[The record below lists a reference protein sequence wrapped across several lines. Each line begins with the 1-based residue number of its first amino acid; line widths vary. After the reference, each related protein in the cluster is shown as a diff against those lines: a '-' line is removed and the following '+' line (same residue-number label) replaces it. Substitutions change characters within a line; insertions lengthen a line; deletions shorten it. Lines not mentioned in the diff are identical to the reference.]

1 MPPKRPADGSLKM
14 HIFPTKHDFGDKQM
28 TLPGAGALPNRF
40 RPSPFPRLAKLAAF
54 AVAAC
59 LSVIPAAHAI
69 DIERVVSPGGI
80 EAWLVTEPAIPLLSM
95 SFAFRGGASQDPEA
109 LPGVSELVSG
119 LLDEGAGELDSQTF
133 QERLRDNNVE
143 LSFSAS
149 RDAFYGSMRT
159 LSENRDTAFDLLRL
173 ALTEPRFDE
182 DALERIRAQAQS
194 RLLRELQD
202 PNAIAG
208 RRWSEIVF
216 GDHPYSRPVQG
227 TVESVGAINRDE
239 LRAYHERNFARDN
252 LYVAVVGDIR
262 ADELA
267 ALLDEVFGDLPETA
281 DLRPVP
287 EAQLLVEGE
296 EIVIPMTIPQTVV
309 RFGREGLK
317 RDDDDFMAA
326 LVVNHILGGGSFT
339 SRLFREVREQ
349 RGLVYSVFTALQTLD
364 EAGVLIGGLATRNE
378 RAGEALGLVRENVA
392 RMAAEGPTAEELE
405 SAKRFLTG
413 SYALRFDNSGGIAS
427 QLLQIQIEDLGIDY
441 VNIRNDLVE
450 ALTMEDVQRA
460 AQRLLGDGSLTVT
473 LVGQP
478 EGIES
483 VEGGAN

>member
-1 MPPKRPADGSLKM
+1 MQNFS
-14 HIFPTKHDFGDKQM
+14 TKHDFGANQM
-28 TLPGAGALPNRF
+28 TFPGAGALPNRSWTRF
-40 RPSPFPRLAKLAAF
+40 RLNPLPQLAKLAA
-54 AVAAC
+54 VAAIAC
-59 LSVIPAAHAI
+59 FAAIPSAYAI

-95 SFAFRGGASQDPEA
+95 SFAFRGGASQDPED
-109 LPGVSELVSG
+109 LPGIAEMVSG
-119 LLDEGAGELDSQTF
+119 LLDEGAGELDSQAF

-149 RDAFYGSMRT
+149 RDGFYGSMRT
-159 LSENRDTAFDLLRL
+159 LTENRDTALDLLRL
-173 ALTEPRFDE
+173 ALSDPRFDQ

-208 RRWSEIVF
+208 RRWSEAVF

-227 TVESVGAINRDE
+227 TVESVGAIGRDD

-252 LYVAVVGDIR
+252 LYVAVVGDIE
-262 ADELA
+262 AAELA
-267 ALLDEVFGDLPETA
+267 TLLDDVFGGLPESAELT
-281 DLRPVP
+281 PVP
-287 EAQLLVEGE
+287 EARVLAEGDA
-296 EIVIPMTIPQTVV
+296 IVIPMTIPQTVV

-317 RDDDDFMAA
+317 RNDDDFMAA

-349 RGLVYSVFTALQTLD
+349 RGLVYSVFTSLQTLD
-364 EAGVLIGGLATRNE
+364 QAGVLIGGLATRNE
-378 RAGEALGLVRENVA
+378 RAGEALDLVRANVE
-392 RMAAEGPTAEELE
+392 RMATEGPTAEELE

-413 SYALRFDNSGGIAS
+413 SYALRFDNSRSIAS

-450 ALTMEDVQRA
+450 ALTMADVQRA
-460 AQRLLGDGSLTVT
+460 AQRLLGDGSLAVT

-478 EGIES
+478 QGIEAG
-483 VEGGAN
+483 EGRVN

>member
-1 MPPKRPADGSLKM
+1 
-14 HIFPTKHDFGDKQM
+14 M
-28 TLPGAGALPNRF
+28 TFPGAGALPNRF
-40 RPSPFPRLAKLAAF
+40 RPSFRPSPFPKLAKLAAV

-59 LSVIPAAHAI
+59 FAAIPSAHAI

-95 SFAFRGGASQDPEA
+95 SFAFEGGAAQDPEN
-109 LPGVSELVSG
+109 LPGVAELVSG
-119 LLDEGAGELDSQTF
+119 LLDEGAGELDSQAF

-149 RDAFYGSMRT
+149 RDAFYGSLRT
-159 LSENRDTAFDLLRL
+159 LTENRDTAFDLLRL
-173 ALTEPRFDE
+173 ALSDPRFDE

-202 PNAIAG
+202 PNAVAG
-208 RRWSEIVF
+208 RRWSETVF

-227 TVESVGAINRDE
+227 TVESVAAIGEDD
-239 LRAYHERNFARDN
+239 LRAYHERNFAREN
-252 LYVAVVGDIR
+252 LFVAVVGDIQ

-267 ALLDEVFGDLPETA
+267 TLLDDVFGGLPETA
-281 DLRPVP
+281 ELEPVP
-287 EAQLLVEGE
+287 EAQVLAEGA
-296 EIVIPMTIPQTVV
+296 EIVIPMTIPQTVI
-309 RFGREGLK
+309 RFGREGLA

-339 SRLFREVREQ
+339 SRLYEEVREE

-364 EAGVLIGGLATRNE
+364 QAGVLIGGMATRNE
-378 RAGEALGLVRENVA
+378 RAGEALDLVRANVE

-413 SYALRFDNSGGIAS
+413 SYALRFDNSGSIAS

-460 AQRLLGDGSLTVT
+460 AQRLLGDGSLAVT

-478 EGIES
+478 QGIDG
-483 VEGGAN
+483 VEGGVN